1 MNTLRPAACRLV
13 VVAER
18 HWSTR
23 RDRRSRGQLRA
34 CCNISTCTASTGGK
48 TLSASRSKTR
58 SIRTPAPRP
67 YRRFASRNFSELYSG
82 RLAYACQRPGRAA
95 SCTSLTAVTLRWPPM
110 HYISP
115 PSRRGVP
122 HRRDR
127 RRHRSRDRSPEPS
140 QQPRM
145 HWRGG
150 QPRGAAGNEQAR
162 SVDRAYPVRMT
173 R

>member
-1 MNTLRPAACRLV
+1 MNTLRPAACGHV

-95 SCTSLTAVTLRWPPM
+95 SCTSLTAVTLRWPPT
-110 HYISP
+110 HNISP
-115 PSRRGVP
+115 PVVEAFLTAGTAEDTGAVTAVLSLV
-122 HRRDR
+122 
-127 RRHRSRDRSPEPS
+127 SSP
-140 QQPRM
+140 
-145 HWRGG
+145 GCT
-150 QPRGAAGNEQAR
+150 GAAVNRGEQPGTSRPGASTAR
-162 SVDRAYPVRMT
+162 IRSA
-173 R
+173 